1 MRRAQVVSFHCVLR
15 SQVGNQ
21 VLSSTFNHD
30 VITQVEGA
38 DPQGMMLA
46 GLAEGL
52 QGLKKGEKRKI
63 FLDAKQAYGFYE
75 PGLVKECP
83 RGEISNGRELSVGA
97 EVVMHSPEGE
107 RKVFRVVQATSR
119 TITLDGNHPL
129 AGMDLVFDIEATEA
143 REATS
148 EEIADSRVDAPSG
161 PTSYLH

>member
-1 MRRAQVVSFHCVLR
+1 MRAQIVSFHCVLR
-15 SQVGNQ
+15 SQVGDQ

-30 VITQVEGA
+30 VITQVEGGDA
-38 DPQGMMLA
+38 EGMMLR

-52 QGLKKGEKRKI
+52 QDLKKGEKRQI

-75 PGLVKECP
+75 PRLVKKCP
-83 RGEISNGRELSVGA
+83 RQEISNGAHLQIGA

-107 RKVFRVVQATSR
+107 RKVFRVVEATSR

-148 EEIADSRVDAPSG
+148 EEIADSRPDAPSG
-161 PTSYLH
+161 PAQFLH

>member
-1 MRRAQVVSFHCVLR
+1 MRAQIVSFHCVLR

-30 VITQVEGA
+30 VITQVEGV
-38 DPQGMMLA
+38 DPQGMMLR

-52 QGLKKGEKRKI
+52 QGLKKGEKRQI

-83 RGEISNGRELSVGA
+83 RQEVNNGRQLEIGC

-107 RKVFRVVQATSR
+107 RRVFRVVEATSR
-119 TITLDGNHPL
+119 TVTLDGNHPL

-143 REATS
+143 REATT
-148 EEIADSRVDAPSG
+148 EEIADSRVDAPSENVRL
-161 PTSYLH
+161 LH